1 MALRLL
7 TLFTLALT
15 PLTVLS
21 QSVVNGQ
28 IYTNGLS
35 IVDAPQPNTPFH
47 AGANMPIAIDISGNG
62 RLDMAASIPGSDR
75 STRFDLL
82 EIFLVSAQT
91 QLNLT
96 IAEGPTLLTNE
107 SGSTVKHVDYQ
118 ISTCVPAGS
127 YNLTFYETSHINNT
141 AHYTI
146 TYLPVTIDNV
156 HPSSDKCSGNQLATQ
171 PQPASNLTHSPWL
184 TEDGTPVTYPVVS
197 AAYSRVALL
206 SSNLSVFAITVVGIF
221 ASLM

>member
-1 MALRLL
+1 MI
-7 TLFTLALT
+7 
-15 PLTVLS
+15 S
-21 QSVVNGQ
+21 
-28 IYTNGLS
+28 
-35 IVDAPQPNTPFH
+35 PFH
-47 AGANMPIAIDISGNG
+47 AGANMPIAIDVCLSWCYNTIAILTSYQISGNG

-127 YNLTFYETSHINNT
+127 YNVRVSTQSHSKKNNHTSQLTFYETSHINNT

>member
-1 MALRLL
+1 MI
-7 TLFTLALT
+7 
-15 PLTVLS
+15 S
-21 QSVVNGQ
+21 
-28 IYTNGLS
+28 
-35 IVDAPQPNTPFH
+35 PFH
-47 AGANMPIAIDISGNG
+47 AGANMPIAIDVCLSWCYNTIAILTSYQISGNG

-127 YNLTFYETSHINNT
+127 YNVRVSTQSHSKNPIIRRSSLSTKPHISTTPLIIPSHTFLSPLTTSTHPVTNALETNLQHNLSPLPTSLT
-141 AHYTI
+141 AHGSRRT
-146 TYLPVTIDNV
+146 V
-156 HPSSDKCSGNQLATQ
+156 
-171 PQPASNLTHSPWL
+171 PQ
-184 TEDGTPVTYPVVS
+184 
-197 AAYSRVALL
+197 
-206 SSNLSVFAITVVGIF
+206 
-221 ASLM
+221 